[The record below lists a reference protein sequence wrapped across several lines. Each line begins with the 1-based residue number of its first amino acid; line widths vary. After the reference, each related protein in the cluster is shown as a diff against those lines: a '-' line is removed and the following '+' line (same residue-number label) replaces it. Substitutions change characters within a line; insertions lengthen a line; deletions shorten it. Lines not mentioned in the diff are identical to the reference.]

1 MKENTEKGSILVRY
15 SLQIF
20 FILSYALMILGV
32 SLKLFLNVD
41 DFVYQA
47 ISIWSP
53 TISAVILSGLLGG
66 MPAVGKLL
74 RGFTIWRVNYKW
86 YLAAM
91 FLFIGPLIFA
101 LFYIMLG
108 FEYVGIDPSLTALT
122 AVLALMSTLYLGPL
136 SEEAGW
142 RGFALP
148 RLQERF
154 SALTSSVI
162 LGIIWACWHLP
173 LYLVGPRMPF
183 YIYLPLVT
191 VLSILFTW
199 LYNNTR
205 GSLIIAVLAHFSFNF
220 GANSIPGYLGLLP
233 QNVFYIAGSIMI
245 IPYVLAVIIYFGKE
259 KLSRKP
265 ESELPT

>member
-41 DFVYQA
+41 DFVSLA

-53 TISAVILSGLLGG
+53 TISAVIMAALVGG
-66 MPAVGKLL
+66 RPDVSKIL

-86 YLAAM
+86 YLAAL

-122 AVLALMSTLYLGPL
+122 AVLALMNTLYLGPL

-173 LYLVGPRMPF
+173 LYLVETRMPF

-199 LYNNTR
+199 LYNNTG

-233 QNVFYIAGSIMI
+233 QNVFYIAGSILI

>member
-1 MKENTEKGSILVRY
+1 MKENTEKESTLSKY
-15 SLQIF
+15 SLLIF
-20 FILSYALMILGV
+20 FALSFALMILGV
-32 SLKLFLNVD
+32 SLKIFLSVP
-41 DFVYQA
+41 DFVSQA

-86 YLAAM
+86 YLAAL

-101 LFYIMLG
+101 LVYIMSG
-108 FEYVGIDPSLTALT
+108 FEYAGIDPSLTALT
-122 AVLALMSTLYLGPL
+122 AVLAIMSTLYLGPL

-173 LYLVGPRMPF
+173 LYLVEPRMPF

-199 LYNNTR
+199 LYNNTG

-233 QNVFYIAGSIMI
+233 QNVFYIAGSILI
-245 IPYVLAVIIYFGKE
+245 IPSVLAVIIYFGKE

>member
-1 MKENTEKGSILVRY
+1 MDNINEKESILSKY
-15 SLQIF
+15 SLLIF
-20 FILSYALMILGV
+20 FTLSFALMILGV
-32 SLKLFLNVD
+32 SFKIFLSVPD
-41 DFVYQA
+41 IVSQA

-53 TISAVILSGLLGG
+53 TISAVIMSGLLGG
-66 MPAVGKLL
+66 MPAVSKLL
-74 RGFTIWRVNYKW
+74 RGFTIWRVHLKW
-86 YLAAM
+86 YLAAL

-108 FEYVGIDPSLTALT
+108 FEHVGIDPSLTPVTLVIAI
-122 AVLALMSTLYLGPL
+122 MSTLYLGPL

-162 LGIIWACWHLP
+162 LGLIWACWHLP
-173 LYLVGPRMPF
+173 LYLVETRMPF

-220 GANSIPGYLGLLP
+220 GASWIPGYLGLLP
-233 QNVFYIAGSIMI
+233 QMVFYIAGSIMI

>member
-1 MKENTEKGSILVRY
+1 MKENTEKGSILLRY
-15 SLQIF
+15 SLPIF

-41 DFVYQA
+41 DVVYQA

-74 RGFTIWRVNYKW
+74 RGFTIWRVNYRW
-86 YLAAM
+86 YLAAL

-162 LGIIWACWHLP
+162 LGIIWGCWHLP
-173 LYLVGPRMPF
+173 LYLVEPRMPF

-199 LYNNTR
+199 LYNNTG

-220 GANSIPGYLGLLP
+220 GASWIAGYLGLLP
-233 QNVFYIAGSIMI
+233 QMVFYIAGSIMI
-245 IPYVLAVIIYFGKE
+245 IPYVLVVIIYFGKE

-265 ESELPT
+265 ESELPI